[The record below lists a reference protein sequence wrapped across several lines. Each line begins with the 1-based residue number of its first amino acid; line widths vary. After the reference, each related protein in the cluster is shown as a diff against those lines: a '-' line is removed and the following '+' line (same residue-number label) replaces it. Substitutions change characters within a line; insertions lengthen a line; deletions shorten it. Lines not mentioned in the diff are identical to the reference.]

1 MTLQDNAR
9 RLRREMTEVEAR
21 LWYQLRDRRLDG
33 FKFRRQ
39 KPIGPYIVD
48 FVCLDRRLIIELDGG
63 HHALQVEADARR
75 GAFLLA
81 AGFRVLRF
89 WNHEVLA
96 HEVAVLERIHQA
108 LLASPHADA

>member
-63 HHALQVEADARR
+63 QHALQVEADARR
-75 GAFLLA
+75 EAFLLA

-89 WNHEVLA
+89 WNHEVRA
-96 HEVAVLERIHQA
+96 NEAAVLERIHQA
-108 LLASPHADA
+108 LLACPREEA

>member
-63 HHALQVEADARR
+63 HHALQVQADARR
-75 GAFLLA
+75 EVFLQA

-96 HEVAVLERIHQA
+96 NEAAVLERIHQG
-108 LLASPHADA
+108 LLASPREEA